1 MQNLLIAIMILPVA
15 AFAVQ
20 ILVGRKLP
28 RGGDWLSTAAIFG
41 TFYCAVRVFLNVLHG
56 GGPDFREMYAWS
68 WLALPGFSLDVGIWV
83 DSVTAVML
91 IVVTLVSSLI
101 HLYSVGYMHDD
112 PRYSRYYAYLSL
124 FSFSMLGI
132 VLTDSLFFLY
142 IFWELVGISSYLLI
156 GFWFEKP
163 AAASAGK
170 KAFITTRIG
179 DVGMFI
185 GIMIVFT
192 HIGQVSYSAFFSS
205 VANGNWDNTLLTV
218 AGVFLFMGA
227 VGKSAQFPL
236 HVWLPDAMEGPT
248 PVSALIHAA
257 TMVAAG
263 VYMVARLFVV
273 FTPDAL
279 LVIAYTGAITAFFA
293 STVAIV
299 MTDIKRVLAYSTLS
313 QLGYMML
320 ALGVGGY
327 VAGVFHLMTHAF
339 FKALLFLGAGS
350 VIHAVDTNEIP
361 EMGGLRKKMPITFLT
376 FLAATLAISGVPF
389 FSGFYSK
396 DAILGEA
403 LAFGLQNGHL
413 ILFIMALVAAGITSF
428 YMFRLIFVAFTGEP
442 RNQERFQKAHESP
455 WVMTV
460 PLVVLAVLAVSSGW
474 GGWFERFVEKP
485 VLTDYASVA
494 TLNDGNHS
502 ARGIGDPQLA
512 QAIGGNAAAEDVAGS
527 GQAHEAAGAVQVPQD
542 GEDNH
547 AGHGSHAAH
556 MIAMILSI
564 FFAGAGILLSYLTY
578 YKKTISAEAMT
589 ARFSGLHR
597 VLSNKYYMDELYLKV
612 FVGTTLLISRIC
624 GWFDLHI
631 IDGIVNGASR
641 LTTKLSSAEGRFDLK
656 IVDGLVNSVAGS
668 VILSGSGLRRI
679 QSGRI
684 QNYLVG
690 LLVGILVIFL
700 IRVI

>member
-1 MQNLLIAIMILPVA
+1 MENLLLPIILLPII

-20 ILVGRKLP
+20 IFLGRKLP
-28 RGGDWLSTAAIFG
+28 RGGDWVSTGAIVIS
-41 TFYCAVRVFLNVLHG
+41 FYFAVRVFIAVMSG
-56 GGPDFREMYAWS
+56 GGSEFHETYTWS
-68 WLALPGFSLDVGIWV
+68 WLVLPGFSLDMGMWI

-101 HLYSVGYMHDD
+101 HIYSAGYMHGD

-185 GIMIVFT
+185 GIMIVYA
-192 HIGQVSYSAFFSS
+192 HIGHVSYLDFFSS
-205 VANGNWDNTLLTV
+205 VADGGWDNTLLTV
-218 AGVFLFMGA
+218 AGVLLFMGA

-263 VYMVARLFVV
+263 VYMVTRLFVV

-279 LVIAYTGAITAFFA
+279 LVIAYIGAITAFFTA
-293 STVAIV
+293 TIAIV
-299 MTDIKRVLAYSTLS
+299 QTDIKRVLAYSTLS
-313 QLGYMML
+313 QLGYMIL

-327 VAGVFHLMTHAF
+327 VAGIFHLMTHAF

-350 VIHAVDTNEIP
+350 VIHAVHTNEIP

-376 FLAATLAISGVPF
+376 FLAATMAISGVPF
-389 FSGFYSK
+389 LSGFYSK
-396 DAILGEA
+396 DAILAAA
-403 LAFGLQNGHL
+403 LSFALESGHM
-413 ILFIMALVAAGITSF
+413 ILFLAAIVAAGITAF
-428 YMFRLIFVAFTGEP
+428 YMFRLVFVTFTGEP
-442 RNQERFQKAHESP
+442 RNKEKYDHAHESP
-455 WVMTV
+455 LVMTI
-460 PLVVLAVLAVSSGW
+460 PLIILAVLSVCSAW
-474 GGWFERFVEKP
+474 GGWFEKFVEKP
-485 VLTDYASVA
+485 DLASYATTAMIEPAS
-494 TLNDGNHS
+494 HS
-502 ARGIGDPQLA
+502 PTV
-512 QAIGGNAAAEDVAGS
+512 DVTHGES
-527 GQAHEAAGAVQVPQD
+527 LHEAGTVEGAGQSDGGGEHVEATPVPHASESH
-542 GEDNH
+542 EDH
-547 AGHGSHAAH
+547 DAHGAH
-556 MIAMILSI
+556 TTAMILSI
-564 FFAGAGILLSYLTY
+564 LVAGTGILLSYLTY
-578 YKKTISAEAMT
+578 MRKTISAEAM
-589 ARFSGLHR
+589 AERFSRLYR
-597 VLSNKYYMDELYLKV
+597 TLYNKYYIDEFYQ
-612 FVGTTLLISRIC
+612 GTFIWATLMLSKLSRL
-624 GWFDLHI
+624 FDNYI
-631 IDGIVNGASR
+631 IDGIVNGVSR
-641 LTTKLSSAEGRFDLK
+641 WTTRISFAEGRFDNSV
-656 IVDGLVNSVAGS
+656 VDGAVNGVADS
-668 VILSGSGLRRI
+668 FIFSGSRLRKI
-679 QSGRI
+679 QTGRI

-700 IRVI
+700 FRVL

>member
-1 MQNLLIAIMILPVA
+1 MIVNLLIPVLLLPLL

-20 ILVGRKLP
+20 ILFGRRMP
-28 RGGDWLSTAAIFG
+28 RGGDWVSTGAIFISFILAIR
-41 TFYCAVRVFLNVLHG
+41 TFIFVYQN
-56 GGPDFREMYAWS
+56 GGPDFQETTAWS
-68 WLALPGFSLDVGIWV
+68 WLFLPGFSLDMGMWV

-101 HLYSVGYMHDD
+101 RLYSVGYMHGD

-156 GFWFEKP
+156 GFWFERP
-163 AAASAGK
+163 AAADAGK

-185 GIMIVFT
+185 GIMIVYA
-192 HIGQVSYSAFFSS
+192 HIGQVSYRALFSS
-205 VANGNWDNTLLTV
+205 VASGAWDPTLLTI
-218 AGVFLFMGA
+218 AGIFLFMGA

-279 LVIAYTGAITAFFA
+279 LVIAYIGAITAFFA
-293 STVAIV
+293 ATIALVQ
-299 MTDIKRVLAYSTLS
+299 TDIKRVLAYSTLS
-313 QLGYMML
+313 QLGYMMMG
-320 ALGVGGY
+320 LGVGGY
-327 VAGVFHLMTHAF
+327 VAGLFHLMTHAF

-350 VIHAVDTNEIP
+350 VIHALHTNEIT
-361 EMGGLRKKMPITFLT
+361 EMGGLRKKMPVTFFT

-396 DAILGEA
+396 DAILAEA
-403 LAFGLQNGHL
+403 LAFGLESGHM
-413 ILFIMALVAAGITSF
+413 ILFGMAIVAAGLTAF
-428 YMFRLIFVAFTGEP
+428 YMFRLVFVTFTGEP
-442 RNQERFQKAHESP
+442 RDKERHHHAHESP
-455 WVMTV
+455 LVMTV
-460 PLVVLAVLAVSSGW
+460 PLVVLAMLSVGSAW
-474 GGWFERFVEKP
+474 GGWFERFVEEPRAADYAPAPAEGYGVIALGESP
-485 VLTDYASVA
+485 VLSFESET
-494 TLNDGNHS
+494 
-502 ARGIGDPQLA
+502 
-512 QAIGGNAAAEDVAGS
+512 VAGEEEGES
-527 GQAHEAAGAVQVPQD
+527 HAASHHQ
-542 GEDNH
+542 GEE
-547 AGHGSHAAH
+547 AGHGGGGAH
-556 MIAMILSI
+556 GAHTTAMVLSI
-564 FFAGAGILLSYLTY
+564 LFALSGIGLSYLTY
-578 YKKTISAEAMT
+578 GRKAISAEKMAV
-589 ARFSGLHR
+589 RFGGLYR
-597 VLSNKYYMDELYLKV
+597 VLKNKYYVDEFYRGS
-612 FVGTTLLISRIC
+612 FIGATLLISRIS
-624 GWFDLHI
+624 GWFDLHV
-631 IDGIVNGASR
+631 IDGIVNGVAR
-641 LTTKLSSAEGRFDLK
+641 LTACFAFAEGRFDLK
-656 IVDGLVNSVAGS
+656 VIDGMVNGLAGG
-668 VILSGSGLRRI
+668 VIFSGSNLRRI

-690 LLVGILVIFL
+690 ALVGILIILL

>member
-1 MQNLLIAIMILPVA
+1 M
-15 AFAVQ
+15 
-20 ILVGRKLP
+20 P
-28 RGGDWLSTAAIFG
+28 RGGDWLSTGAIWIS
-41 TFYCAVRVFLNVLHG
+41 FYLAVRVFLGVAG
-56 GGPDFREMYAWS
+56 GGGSEFHEHYHWS
-68 WLALPGFSLDVGIWV
+68 WLVLPGFSLDMGMWI

-101 HLYSVGYMHDD
+101 HVYSVGYMHGD
-112 PRYSRYYAYLSL
+112 PRYSRYYAFLSL

-156 GFWFEKP
+156 GFWFERP

-185 GIMIVFT
+185 GILIVYA
-192 HIGQVSYSAFFSS
+192 HIGHVSYLDFFSS
-205 VANGNWDNTLLTV
+205 VADGGWDNALLTT

-279 LVIAYTGAITAFFA
+279 LVIAYIGAITAFFA
-293 STVAIV
+293 ATVAIV
-299 MTDIKRVLAYSTLS
+299 QTDIKRVLAYSTLS

-327 VAGVFHLMTHAF
+327 VAGLFHLMTHAF
-339 FKALLFLGAGS
+339 FKALLFLCAGS
-350 VIHAVDTNEIP
+350 VIHAMHTNEIP

-396 DAILGEA
+396 DAILGAA
-403 LAFGLQNGHL
+403 LAFGLENGHM
-413 ILFIMALVAAGITSF
+413 ILFIAALVAAGITSF
-428 YMFRLIFVAFTGEP
+428 YMFRLVFVTFTGEP
-442 RNQERFQKAHESP
+442 RNRERYDHAHESP
-455 WVMTV
+455 LVMTI
-460 PLVVLAVLAVSSGW
+460 PLIVLGVLSVCSAW

-485 VLTDYASVA
+485 DLAFYATAAVEEPAGRLTAGEVSSGVEVVEAAYLEGAP
-494 TLNDGNHS
+494 GMQG
-502 ARGIGDPQLA
+502 RGEVDRGP
-512 QAIGGNAAAEDVAGS
+512 EPREE
-527 GQAHEAAGAVQVPQD
+527 HEA
-542 GEDNH
+542 H
-547 AGHGSHAAH
+547 A
-556 MIAMILSI
+556 IAMVLSI
-564 FFAGAGILLSYLTY
+564 LFAGTGILLSYLTY
-578 YKKTISAEAMT
+578 WKKAISAEAT
-589 ARFSGLHR
+589 AERFAKVYRTLY
-597 VLSNKYYMDELYLKV
+597 NKYYVDEFYR
-612 FVGTTLLISRIC
+612 GTFIRATLALSKLSSL
-624 GWFDLHI
+624 FDQYVV
-631 IDGIVNGASR
+631 DGIVNGASR
-641 LTTKLSSAEGRFDLK
+641 LTTRLSFAEGRFDLK
-656 IVDGLVNSVAGS
+656 VIDGAVNAVAGA
-668 VILSGSGLRRI
+668 IIFSGSRLRRI
-679 QSGRI
+679 ETGRI

-690 LLVGILVIFL
+690 LLVGVLIILL

>member
-1 MQNLLIAIMILPVA
+1 MENLLLPIILLPII

-20 ILVGRKLP
+20 IFLGRKLP
-28 RGGDWLSTAAIFG
+28 RGGDWVSTGAIVIS
-41 TFYCAVRVFLNVLHG
+41 FYFAVRVFITVMSG
-56 GGPDFREMYAWS
+56 GGSEFHEMYTWS
-68 WLALPGFSLDVGIWV
+68 WLVLPGFSLDMGMWI

-101 HLYSVGYMHDD
+101 HIYSAGYMHGD

-132 VLTDSLFFLY
+132 VLTDGLFFLY

-185 GIMIVFT
+185 GIMIVYA
-192 HIGQVSYSAFFSS
+192 HIGHVSYLDFFSS
-205 VANGNWDNTLLTV
+205 VADGGWDNTLLTV

-263 VYMVARLFVV
+263 VYMVTRLFVV

-279 LVIAYTGAITAFFA
+279 LVIAYIGAITAFFTA
-293 STVAIV
+293 TIAIV
-299 MTDIKRVLAYSTLS
+299 QTDIKRVLAYSTLS
-313 QLGYMML
+313 QLGYMIL

-327 VAGVFHLMTHAF
+327 VAGIFHLMTHAF

-350 VIHAVDTNEIP
+350 VIHAVHTNEIP

-376 FLAATLAISGVPF
+376 FLAATMAISGVPF
-389 FSGFYSK
+389 LSGFYSK
-396 DAILGEA
+396 DAILAAA
-403 LAFGLQNGHL
+403 LSFALESGHM
-413 ILFIMALVAAGITSF
+413 ILFLAAIVAAGITAF
-428 YMFRLIFVAFTGEP
+428 YMFRLVFVTFTGEP
-442 RNQERFQKAHESP
+442 RNKEKYDHAHESP
-455 WVMTV
+455 LVMTI
-460 PLVVLAVLAVSSGW
+460 PLIILAVLSVCSAW
-474 GGWFERFVEKP
+474 GGWFEKFVEKP
-485 VLTDYASVA
+485 DLASYATTAMIEPAS
-494 TLNDGNHS
+494 HS
-502 ARGIGDPQLA
+502 PTV
-512 QAIGGNAAAEDVAGS
+512 DVTHRES
-527 GQAHEAAGAVQVPQD
+527 LHEAGTVEGAGQSEGGGEHVGAVPVPHASQSH
-542 GEDNH
+542 EDH
-547 AGHGSHAAH
+547 DAHGAH
-556 MIAMILSI
+556 TTAMILSI
-564 FFAGAGILLSYLTY
+564 LVAGTGILLSYLTY
-578 YKKTISAEAMT
+578 MRKTISAEAM
-589 ARFSGLHR
+589 AERFSRLYR
-597 VLSNKYYMDELYLKV
+597 TLYNKYYIDEFYQ
-612 FVGTTLLISRIC
+612 GTFIWATLMLSKLSRL
-624 GWFDLHI
+624 FDNYI
-631 IDGIVNGASR
+631 IDGIVNGVSR
-641 LTTKLSSAEGRFDLK
+641 WTTRISFAEGRFDNSV
-656 IVDGLVNSVAGS
+656 VDGAVNGIADSF
-668 VILSGSGLRRI
+668 IFSGSRLRMI
-679 QSGRI
+679 QTGRI

-700 IRVI
+700 FRIL